1 MADDAVTQ
9 MDDSGA
15 ASARIAWAGRIG
27 APLLA
32 IVVYF
37 LTGVDESMAPAAR
50 ATAAV
55 GVLMA
60 VLWMTEAMPLPATA
74 LLPIVLFP
82 ATGALGVREA
92 TAPYSDPVIFL
103 FMGGFILALA
113 MERWGLHKR
122 IALITVL
129 LVGTRPRALIAGFML
144 ATGVLSMWIS
154 NTATA
159 VMMLPIALSIVTL
172 ATERIEAAGEA
183 SAEASARFGTCM
195 LLGIAYAAS
204 IGGVGTVIGT
214 PPNAVLKGF
223 VEQEYG
229 IAIGF
234 GQWML
239 VGVPFA
245 AVFGVIAWFVLT
257 FFAYPVRLAH
267 IPGGREVIRDEL
279 HKLGRVSRGE
289 WTVFVVFMA
298 TASAWMLREPLANW
312 GWLASAAP
320 WLSSVLGQINDTVI
334 AIGAA
339 ALLFAIP
346 VEPKRGVFAID
357 WSTAVRLPWGVLL
370 LFGGG
375 LSLARAVGS
384 SGLDEWIGAQVGALG
399 WMPII
404 ALVAVVAAT
413 VIFLTEVT
421 SNTATATTFLP
432 ILGGVAVGLG
442 VMPTTLLV
450 PAAVAAS
457 CAFMLPVATPP
468 NAIVFGSGRV
478 TIGQMVKAGV
488 WLNLIGIGLITL
500 LTFTSVAWVLK
511 GSLAEGSP

>member
-1 MADDAVTQ
+1 MADDAATQ

-32 IVVYF
+32 IVVYA
-37 LTGVDESMAPAAR
+37 LTGLDESMAPAAR
-50 ATAAV
+50 ATAVV

-82 ATGALGVREA
+82 GAGVLGVRDA
-92 TAPYSDPVIFL
+92 TAPYADPVIFL

-172 ATERIEAAGEA
+172 ATERLEAAGEGSPVA
-183 SAEASARFGTCM
+183 AARFGTCM

-204 IGGVGTVIGT
+204 IGGVATVIGT

-229 IAIGF
+229 VAIGF

-257 FFAYPVRLAH
+257 FFAHPVRLSH
-267 IPGGREVIRDEL
+267 IPGGREVIRSEL

-289 WTVFVVFMA
+289 WTVFLVFMA

-312 GWLASAAP
+312 GWLASAQP
-320 WLSSVLGQINDTVI
+320 WLSNMLGQINDTVI
-334 AIGAA
+334 AIAAA

-399 WMPII
+399 WMPIV